1 MDNVSIAVVLANNL
15 ATFTQRNKP
24 FGGSL
29 CKNVRFQVSEIVEE
43 VEKSWQSDL
52 RNVILGKAKALHQS
66 TGVLALFSSFF
77 FKRSHRV
84 LACERRVCECLRDLE
99 ALRGTGIFEERRL
112 DQWAVRG
119 GLKPF

>member
-1 MDNVSIAVVLANNL
+1 MDNVSIAVILTNNL
-15 ATFTQRNKP
+15 ATFTQRNMP
-24 FGGSL
+24 FGRSL

-77 FKRSHRV
+77 SSALTVCWLVSVEFVNASEIWKLSGA
-84 LACERRVCECLRDLE
+84 LASLRRE
-99 ALRGTGIFEERRL
+99 GSTN
-112 DQWAVRG
+112 
-119 GLKPF
+119 GL